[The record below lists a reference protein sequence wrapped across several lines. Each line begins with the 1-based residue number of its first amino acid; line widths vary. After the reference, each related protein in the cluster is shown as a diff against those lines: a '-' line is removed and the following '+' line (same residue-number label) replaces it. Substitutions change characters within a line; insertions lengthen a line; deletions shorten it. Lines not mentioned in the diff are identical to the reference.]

1 MIKKAFCMKV
11 YPDKQEEYQKRHEEL
26 WPEMR
31 EMLNEHGAVN
41 YSIFLEPTTSTL
53 FAYLE
58 ITEEGRWAQVAETAI
73 NQKWW
78 HHMAD
83 IMETNIDDSP
93 ITTELK
99 QVFEL

>member
-31 EMLNEHGAVN
+31 EMLAEHGAIS

-58 ITEEGRWAQVAETAI
+58 IADEERWSKVPETAI

-83 IMETNIDDSP
+83 IMETNNDDSP
-93 ITTELK
+93 ITTELN